1 MEGRQPWEKPPHSP
15 LPDAFTGT
23 ESSGE
28 HKREKEP
35 AVAAVGCQIPFTS
48 LQQREKSPRASPIPV
63 PGTGEQGKLTRT
75 GPSPLPKE
83 ASTSL
88 A

>member
-1 MEGRQPWEKPPHSP
+1 MAG
-15 LPDAFTGT
+15 
-23 ESSGE
+23 
-28 HKREKEP
+28 
-35 AVAAVGCQIPFTS
+35 VGCQIPFTS
-48 LQQREKSPRASPIPV
+48 LQQREKNRRASPIPV
-63 PGTGEQGKLTRT
+63 PRTGEQGKLTGT